1 MVHLRKKKSLKK
13 CLKGTSDTLTYFHVC
28 TCPIFIVSNYPY
40 QRQDTGH
47 IILLAELSLDLG
59 IL

>member
-1 MVHLRKKKSLKK
+1 MV
-13 CLKGTSDTLTYFHVC
+13 TYFHMC
-28 TCPIFIVSNYPY
+28 ACPIFIVPNYPY

-47 IILLAELSLDLG
+47 MILLAELFLDLG